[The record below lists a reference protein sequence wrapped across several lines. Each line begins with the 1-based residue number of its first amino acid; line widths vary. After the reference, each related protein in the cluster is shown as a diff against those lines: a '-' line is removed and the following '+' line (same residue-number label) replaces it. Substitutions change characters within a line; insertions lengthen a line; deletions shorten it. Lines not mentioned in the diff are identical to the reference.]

1 MLVGAG
7 KLVEQ
12 GGLSAVLVAR
22 QCKGE
27 GRAVRQRILPLFGV
41 VAAALAQAGVLY
53 HFLFRAGSGHHPDGF
68 CRGNV
73 DPGRVIQP
81 EGQGVAV
88 DLQLHRVT
96 HGCKLD
102 KGDLFPRDQ
111 AHIQKM
117 LAEGPLSANR
127 LNDSAF
133 ADVQF
138 FQCHGCPPFFGHLLV
153 CINNGTIG

>member
-1 MLVGAG
+1 M
-7 KLVEQ
+7 
-12 GGLSAVLVAR
+12 
-22 QCKGE
+22 
-27 GRAVRQRILPLFGV
+27 

-53 HFLFRAGSGHHPDGF
+53 RFLFRAGSGHHPDGF

-81 EGQGVAV
+81 ESQGVAV

-96 HGCKLD
+96 HGGKLD

-153 CINNGTIG
+153 CMNNGTIG